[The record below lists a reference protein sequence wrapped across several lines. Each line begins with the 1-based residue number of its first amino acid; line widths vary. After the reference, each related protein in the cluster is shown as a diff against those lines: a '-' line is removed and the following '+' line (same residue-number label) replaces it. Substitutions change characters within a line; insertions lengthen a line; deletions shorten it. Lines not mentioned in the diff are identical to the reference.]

1 MVSTVI
7 NYEGAVEESLKRL
20 MEMGIF
26 KSKSDAFR
34 VGVVELAAKY
44 GAVKTKEEVIDEMM
58 YKDALPAIN
67 KVRAKKAKL
76 YNLDEME

>member
-34 VGVVELAAKY
+34 VGIIELAAKY
-44 GAVKTKEEVIDEMM
+44 GAVKTKEEIIDEMM
-58 YKDALPAIN
+58 HQDALPAI
-67 KVRAKKAKL
+67 KRVKTGKAKL
-76 YNLDEME
+76 YDLDELD